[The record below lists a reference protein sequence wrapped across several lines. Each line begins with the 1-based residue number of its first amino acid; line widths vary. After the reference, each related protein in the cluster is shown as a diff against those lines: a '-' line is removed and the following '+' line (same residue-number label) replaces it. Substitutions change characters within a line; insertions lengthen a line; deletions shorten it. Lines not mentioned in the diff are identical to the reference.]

1 MADLPVLQEGSR
13 GTYVTWLQLN
23 LNGLALNYNEFPT
36 NGVFDKKTS
45 DALKNFQDR
54 FTIDPSGTTNAITWK
69 VLNNNVMAV
78 QKLLKSRG
86 LYSGTVDGWYGPKTE
101 EAVRRFQSENG
112 LYPTQ
117 IVDPRTRQKLFN
129 PHPKDHFETR
139 PTSIELS
146 SLNPRVAAMARKFL
160 ELTKKNNMDVR
171 IITAFRS
178 WDEEDKL
185 YAQGRWAPGQI
196 VTNARGGDSYHNW
209 GLAFDAAPFEQGKM
223 STDVAKFKQMGA
235 LGEQAGLK
243 WGGTFR
249 AIVDYPHFQYTFE
262 LNTWDL
268 LNGVRPP
275 A

>member
-1 MADLPVLQEGSR
+1 MADLPVLQESSR

-23 LNGLALNYNEFPT
+23 MNGLALNYNEFPT
-36 NGVFDKKTS
+36 NGIFDQKTS

-54 FTIDPSGTTNAITWK
+54 FTIDPSGSTNAVTWK

-86 LYSGTVDGWYGPKTE
+86 LYDGAIDGWYGSKTE
-101 EAVRRFQSENG
+101 DAVRRFQSESG

-129 PHPKDHFETR
+129 PHPKEHFETR
-139 PTSIELS
+139 PTSIDLS
-146 SLNPRVAAMARKFL
+146 SLNPRVAAMARNFL
-160 ELTKKNNMDVR
+160 ELTRKHNLDVR

-178 WDEEDKL
+178 WEEEDKL
-185 YAQGRWAPGQI
+185 YAQGRWTPGQI

-209 GLAFDAAPFEQGKM
+209 GLAFDAAPYEHGKM
-223 STDVAKFKQMGA
+223 SMDVAKFKQMGA

-249 AIVDYPHFQYTFE
+249 AIVDYPHFQYTFG

>member
-23 LNGLALNYNEFPT
+23 MNGLALNYNEFAT

-54 FTIDPSGTTNAITWK
+54 FTIYPSGSTNAVTWK

-86 LYSGTVDGWYGPKTE
+86 LYAGALDGWYGPKTE
-101 EAVRRFQSENG
+101 DSVRRFQSENG

-139 PTSIELS
+139 STSIELT

-160 ELTKKNNMDVR
+160 ELARRNNLDIR

-223 STDVAKFKQMGA
+223 TNDMGKFKQMGA
-235 LGEQAGLK
+235 FGEQVGLK

-249 AIVDYPHFQYTFE
+249 ALVDYPHFQYTFD

>member
-223 STDVAKFKQMGA
+223 LTDVAKFKQMGA

-249 AIVDYPHFQYTFE
+249 AIVDYPHFQYTFG

>member
-13 GTYVTWLQLN
+13 GTYVTLLQLN

-139 PTSIELS
+139 PTSIELN

-223 STDVAKFKQMGA
+223 TNDVAKFKQMGA

-249 AIVDYPHFQYTFE
+249 ALVDYPHFQYTFG